1 METLEKPFGTKLEP
15 LAERKKLKKS
25 KRLKWK
31 ENMPLTLQVLISHIQ
46 LYVKKIPLPKKPIL
60 LLQAEFEATLDFS

>member
-31 ENMPLTLQVLISHIQ
+31 GNMPLTLQVFIFVSHLIRLS
-46 LYVKKIPLPKKPIL
+46 
-60 LLQAEFEATLDFS
+60 F